1 MFLSR
6 QLAVPACGPGY
17 GADAARALFT
27 EIHGYRITLLK
38 HSPPRLYLHG
48 LSIGAMNSEQSTV
61 LVEVLGD
68 PFAGAL
74 WSGPPYTSRL

>member
-6 QLAVPACGPGY
+6 QLAVPACGTRLRRRC
-17 GADAARALFT
+17 RALFT
-27 EIHGYRITLLK
+27 EIYGYRITLPK
-38 HSPPRLYLHG
+38 DSPPRLYLHG
-48 LSIGAMNSEQSTV
+48 LSIGAMNSEQSTD

-74 WSGPPYTSRL
+74 WSGLCK